1 MTTPCSVSVAIVN
14 LRGFHY
20 YHTAIYYAVPRVSDG
35 TVTWRRRYVLEQ
47 GACRSAGKARR
58 AAQDYAYDNG
68 LPFDQNIRHGQIVPP
83 EVAEIVLNDKSAE
96 RLAAE
101 WIAASRLFDKL
112 APTEYGLRRCAED
125 DAVDAGGGADEDAVD
140 ADEDAVDAGGGVE

>member
-1 MTTPCSVSVAIVN
+1 MTTPCSVSVAVVS

-35 TVTWRRRYVLEQ
+35 TVTWRRRYVMEQ

-58 AAQDYAYDNG
+58 AAMDYAYDNG
-68 LPFDQNIRHGQIVPP
+68 LPFDPNLRHGQIASP
-83 EVAEIVLNDKSAE
+83 EVAELVLNDKAAKG
-96 RLAAE
+96 LAAE
-101 WIAASRLFDKL
+101 WMAASRLFDKL
-112 APTEYGLRRCAED
+112 APTEGGLRRCAE

-140 ADEDAVDAGGGVE
+140 AGGGVE